1 MKKLENEPVPLW
13 GMRYYRK
20 ALRDVVDWLELH
32 SIQMKTYRLTTGKD
46 YKEFLRMLRDD
57 PEPLMEYGGHA
68 QYSTP
73 EGCREKVRKVIA
85 KWKEQE
91 ENGK

>member
-1 MKKLENEPVPLW
+1 
-13 GMRYYRK
+13 
-20 ALRDVVDWLELH
+20 
-32 SIQMKTYRLTTGKD
+32 
-46 YKEFLRMLRDD
+46 MLRDD